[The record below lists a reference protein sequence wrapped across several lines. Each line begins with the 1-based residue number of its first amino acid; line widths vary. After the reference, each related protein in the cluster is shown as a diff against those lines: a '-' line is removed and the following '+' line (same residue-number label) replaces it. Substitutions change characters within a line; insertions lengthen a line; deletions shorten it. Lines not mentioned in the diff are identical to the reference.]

1 LLVVFQYFNESN
13 DFYLKFAAIAA
24 TICKAQ
30 KEGINPIRQEQKDV
44 DMEEQ
49 KENEIEMEEMK
60 EVMKR
65 EFGKMVESVGKDVEK
80 RIKKSW
86 HTIYSKRLKKKEN
99 NVAHL
104 LVL

>member
-1 LLVVFQYFNESN
+1 MLVVFQYFNESN

-30 KEGINPIRQEQKDV
+30 KEEINPTRQ
-44 DMEEQ
+44 DMEKQ

-80 RIKKSW
+80 RIKK
-86 HTIYSKRLKKKEN
+86 I
-99 NVAHL
+99 VAHNL
-104 LVL
+104 Q